1 MLLAAESQA
10 AGGTKGSTA
19 SLIVAGVVVRDSRL
33 MAVRCLIVDDS
44 DEFLASASRLL
55 EAQGMEVVACATSSE
70 QARQLA
76 EDLAPDVVLV
86 DVELGEEDGVE
97 LAQELKART
106 PSTRAILISAH
117 DREEL
122 GLLTNGVEFLPKSSL
137 GAAAIEKLL

>member
-1 MLLAAESQA
+1 M
-10 AGGTKGSTA
+10 K
-19 SLIVAGVVVRDSRL
+19 
-33 MAVRCLIVDDS
+33 
-44 DEFLASASRLL
+44 
-55 EAQGMEVVACATSSE
+55 VVACATSSGE
-70 QARQLA
+70 ALQLA

-86 DVELGEEDGVE
+86 DVELGDEDGVV

-122 GLLTNGVEFLPKSSL
+122 GLLTNGVEFLSKSRL